1 MDNKLIPRTDLL
13 RAGFNILKSS
23 INPGGNM
30 SDSENIYDLIIIGG
44 GPAGLSAAQ
53 YASRAKLKTIVLDK
67 SATAGALA
75 YTSHI
80 ENYPGV
86 LGPISGKELLDI
98 FKKQA
103 LNFGAEYAVA
113 QVVGVKVDTEIKEVF
128 TMETSYKGKTLIIA
142 TGSMGRKPTIK
153 GEAEFLG
160 RGVSYCA
167 VCDAAFYK
175 GRVVCVIGNSEE
187 AVKEAGYLTKF
198 AETVYLISPTKE
210 LKVEHNAA
218 LDAPNLKVITGTSVN
233 SIEGSETVEKIR
245 LVDQEKNESELPLSG
260 VFVYLH
266 GSKPIVDFLLGAMS
280 LSDEGCIESNRM
292 METQV
297 PGVFTAGDVT
307 CTEIRQVV
315 TAVANGAIAAL
326 SAEKYLHHRTRHKY
340 DWGK

>member
-1 MDNKLIPRTDLL
+1 MTDSDNVYDVLIV
-13 RAGFNILKSS
+13 
-23 INPGGNM
+23 
-30 SDSENIYDLIIIGG
+30 GG
-44 GPAGLSAAQ
+44 GPAGLAAAQ
-53 YASRAKLKTIVLDK
+53 YAARAKLKTLVLDK
-67 SATAGALA
+67 SSTAGALA

-98 FKKQA
+98 FKQQA
-103 LNFGAEYAVA
+103 LNFGAEYVIA
-113 QVVGVKVDTEIKEVF
+113 QVIGVQIDSEIKEVF
-128 TMETSYKGKTLIIA
+128 TMETSYKGKSIIIA

-175 GRVVCVIGNSEE
+175 GKVVCVIGNSEE

-210 LKVEHNAA
+210 LKVEHHPA
-218 LDAPNLKVITGTSVN
+218 LEASNLRVLTARSVTT
-233 SIEGSETVEKIR
+233 IEGSETVEKIKFT
-245 LVDQEKNESELPLSG
+245 DQEKNETELPLSG

-266 GSKPIVDFLLGAMS
+266 GSKPIVDFLMGTMALT
-280 LSDEGCIESNRM
+280 EEECIESNRM
-292 METQV
+292 METNT
-297 PGVFTAGDVT
+297 PGIFVAGDVT

-326 SAEKYLHHRTRHKY
+326 SAEKYLHHRSRHKY